1 MILFYK
7 IIFPIVFIFFLPS
20 LIWKLIRRPGKK
32 NNYMERFGIYSSE
45 RKKVLASMKGCTWIH
60 AVSVGE
66 TNVALS
72 FLKNYMQENPSEKII
87 FSTTTT
93 TGQEIA
99 FHKVPENAEVFFTPI
114 DFLPFVRKFLR
125 LAKPAKLIIFETEL
139 WPNMILE
146 TGKSGGEVY
155 LVNAR
160 LSDRSIKGYR
170 KLASFFVPL
179 LSAFKVIC
187 AQTELDKERYLS
199 IAPSANVVVTGNIK
213 FDQKPADSLPEIDL
227 ETEFGN
233 RSETIRVLAA
243 STHAPEE
250 KVMLDAFMKVREK
263 IPSLRFILVPRHAER
278 GNELMKMLEELP
290 LKSFRRSTGKAVE
303 KCDIL
308 LADTTGELVKFY
320 KSCDIV
326 LMGKTFSGNREGQNI
341 IEPAHL
347 GKGIISGPEM
357 INFRQAFDSLKENN
371 GVFSLQKDEELAHAL
386 FRLASDEKLRASYG
400 KNAADAVGKH
410 SGALMRTVLELKKV
424 SGK

>member
-1 MILFYK
+1 MILLYK
-7 IIFPIVFIFFLPS
+7 ILFPAVFIFFLPG
-20 LIWKLIRRPGKK
+20 LLWKLIRRPGKK
-32 NNYMERFGIYSSE
+32 NNYAERFAIYSAE
-45 RKKVLASMKGCTWIH
+45 RKKVLQNMQNCTWIH

-72 FLKNYMQENPSEKII
+72 FLKNYMQENSGEKILL
-87 FSTTTT
+87 STTTT

-99 FHKVPENAEVFFTPI
+99 FNKAPEGVEVFFTPVDHSFFI
-114 DFLPFVRKFLR
+114 RKFLR
-125 LAKPAKLIIFETEL
+125 LAKPAKLIVFETEL

-146 TGKSGGEVY
+146 SVKSGAKAF

-170 KLASFFVPL
+170 RFKRFFAPL
-179 LSAFKVIC
+179 LEAFHVIC

-199 IAPSANVVVTGNIK
+199 ITEKANVVVTGNIK
-213 FDQKPADSLPEIDL
+213 FDQKPADTLAEIEL
-227 ETEFGN
+227 ETEFGK
-233 RSETIRVLAA
+233 REDSLRILAA

-278 GNELMKMLEELP
+278 GGELMKLIESYHV
-290 LKSFRRSTGKAVE
+290 KAFRRSTGKAEE

-308 LADTTGELVKFY
+308 LADTTGELVRFY

-326 LMGKTFSGNREGQNI
+326 LMGKTFSGNTEGQNI

-347 GKGIISGPEM
+347 GKAVITGPQM
-357 INFRQAFDSLKENN
+357 VNFRQAFDALKENN
-371 GVFSLQKDEELAHAL
+371 GVLALTEDEELSDAL
-386 FRLASDEKLRASYG
+386 LHLASDTACRENYG
-400 KNAADAVGKH
+400 RNAAEAAGKH
-410 SGALMRTVLELKKV
+410 AGALRKTVQTMKEK
-424 SGK
+424 SA

>member
-1 MILFYK
+1 MIFLYK
-7 IIFPIVFIFFLPS
+7 IFFPFAFLFFLPS
-20 LIWKLIRRPGKK
+20 LLWKLIRRPGRKK
-32 NNYMERFGIYSSE
+32 NYPERFAIYAKE
-45 RKKVLASMKGCTWIH
+45 RLEVLKKMRSCTWIH

-72 FLKNYMQENPSEKII
+72 FLKEYMKENPSEKILL
-87 FSTTTT
+87 STTTT

-99 FHKVPENAEVFFTPI
+99 FQKAPEGVEVFFTPI
-114 DFLPFVRKFLR
+114 DFLPFIRRFLR
-125 LAKPAKLIIFETEL
+125 LAAPSKLIIFETEL

-146 TGKSGGEVY
+146 TVKSGAKVF

-170 KLASFFVPL
+170 RFRNFFTPL
-179 LSAFKVIC
+179 LESFHVIC
-187 AQTELDKERYLS
+187 AQTELDKERYSS
-199 IAPSANVVVTGNIK
+199 IAPHADIVVTGNIK
-213 FDQKPADSLPEIDL
+213 FDQKPPESLEEIDL
-227 ETEFGN
+227 TEEFGK
-233 RSETIRVLAA
+233 RSETLRILAA

-250 KVMLDAFMKVREK
+250 KVMLDSFMKVREK

-278 GNELMKMLEELP
+278 GGELWKKLEELP
-290 LKSFRRSTGKAVE
+290 VKSFRRSTGKATE

-347 GKGIISGPEM
+347 GKAIISGPEM
-357 INFRQAFDSLKENN
+357 INFRQAFEALKENN
-371 GVFSLQKDEELAHAL
+371 GVLSLENDEGLADAL
-386 FRLASDEKLRASYG
+386 LRLASDTDLRQNYG
-400 KNAADAVGKH
+400 KNAEKAVGRH
-410 SGALMRTVLELKKV
+410 TGALRKTVLILKEK
-424 SGK
+424 

>member
-1 MILFYK
+1 M
-7 IIFPIVFIFFLPS
+7 
-20 LIWKLIRRPGKK
+20 WKLIRRPGKK
-32 NNYMERFGIYSSE
+32 VNYAERFAIYSSG
-45 RKKVLASMKGCTWIH
+45 RKKVLESMKNCTWIH

-72 FLKNYMQENPSEKII
+72 FLKVYMQENPGEKILL
-87 FSTTTT
+87 STTTT

-99 FHKVPENAEVFFTPI
+99 FSKAPEGVEVFFTPI
-114 DFLPFVRKFLR
+114 DFLPFIRKFLR
-125 LAKPAKLIIFETEL
+125 LAQPAKLIIFETEL

-146 TGKSGGEVY
+146 TVKSGASAF

-170 KLASFFVPL
+170 RCSSFFVPL

-199 IAPSANVVVTGNIK
+199 IAPSANITVTGNIK

-227 ETEFGN
+227 DTEFGSRAGN
-233 RSETIRVLAA
+233 IRVLAA
-243 STHAPEE
+243 STHTPEE

-263 IPSLRFILVPRHAER
+263 VPSLRFILVPRHAER
-278 GNELMKMLEELP
+278 GGELMKMLETLP
-290 LKSFRRSTGKAVE
+290 VRSFRRSTGKAEE

-347 GKGIISGPEM
+347 GKAIISGPEM
-357 INFRQAFDSLKENN
+357 INFRQAFDSLKAHD
-371 GVFSLQKDEELAHAL
+371 GVFALQKDEELADAL
-386 FRLASDEKLRASYG
+386 LRLASDTELRQKYG
-400 KNAADAVGKH
+400 KNAAKAVGQH
-410 SGALMRTVLELKKV
+410 AGALRKTVIELKKL
-424 SGK
+424 